1 MRYSEFETEKDFKK
15 YLRREKILMAEY
27 FEKFEPR
34 YDLYSNEKI
43 KYKDRA
49 SYLSTYFTHKRN
61 MSKWLKIQDKD
72 TALSFIKKGFKFRK
86 QKDELQFVPCQVEVR
101 NLKEVP
107 SINAYPYIHEASIW
121 EELDLKQRFSY
132 EDINYKFQDLNGA
145 IIGID
150 TREKNRLDFKG
161 IKSIKHKF
169 DFGDYGFI
177 NEPYFCNTFFERKS
191 IADLWGT
198 MSKGYDRFCREIE
211 RANNAGAYIIVMI
224 DYAYSKA
231 TGYNFNKRYSKST
244 SNFIFHR
251 IRKMLQTYDNV
262 QFLFS
267 GGREQSEHLITKIGM
282 MGENAKKY
290 DLQYLLDTKKIK

>member
-1 MRYSEFETEKDFKK
+1 MRYSEFKTEAEFKK

-43 KYKDRA
+43 KYKDRS
-49 SYLSTYFTHKRN
+49 SYLSTYFTDKRN

-72 TALSFIKKGFKFRK
+72 TALNFIEKGFKFRK
-86 QKDELQFVPCQVEVR
+86 EKDDFQFVPCQVESR
-101 NLKEVP
+101 SLKEVP
-107 SINAYPYIHEASIW
+107 SINAYPYIEETIIW
-121 EELDLKQRFSY
+121 KNLNLKQRFVY
-132 EDINYKFQDLNGA
+132 GDIDYKFDNLNEA

-150 TREKNRLDFKG
+150 TREKNKLEFNG
-161 IKSIKHKF
+161 IKTIAHKF

-177 NEPYFCNTFFERKS
+177 NEPYFCNIFFERKS
-191 IADLWGT
+191 IIDLWGT
-198 MSKGYDRFCREIE
+198 MSKNYDRFCREIE
-211 RANNAGAYIIVMI
+211 RAKDAGAYVIVVI
-224 DYAYSKA
+224 DYSYSKA

-244 SNFIFHR
+244 SKFVFHR

-267 GGREQSEHLITKIGM
+267 GGREQSEYLIKRIGE
-282 MGENAKKY
+282 MGENAKIY

>member
-1 MRYSEFETEKDFKK
+1 MRYSEFKTEAEFKK

-34 YDLYSNEKI
+34 YDLYSNEVI

-49 SYLSTYFTHKRN
+49 SYLSTYFNDKRN
-61 MSKWLKIQDKD
+61 MSKWLKIQDKE
-72 TALSFIKKGFKFRK
+72 TSLNFIKNRFKFRK
-86 QKDELQFVPCQVEVR
+86 EKDELQFVPSQLESR
-101 NLKEVP
+101 SLKEVP
-107 SINAYPYIHEASIW
+107 SINAYPYIKEDIVW
-121 EELDLKQRFSY
+121 EGLNLKQRFIY
-132 EDINYKFQDLNGA
+132 EEVDYKFDNLDEA

-150 TREKNRLDFKG
+150 TREKDRLDFKG
-161 IKSIKHKF
+161 IKTIKHKF

-177 NEPYFCNTFFERKS
+177 NEPYFCNIFFERKS
-191 IADLWGT
+191 ITDLWGT

-211 RANNAGAYIIVMI
+211 RAKDSGAYVIVMI

-244 SNFIFHR
+244 SKFIFHR

-262 QFLFS
+262 QFVFS
-267 GGREQSEHLITKIGM
+267 GGRDQSEYLIKKIGLI
-282 MGENAKKY
+282 GEKAKMY